1 MDRRTYESPMEWEYQ
16 DQRGP
21 LDATSPFS
29 HVAKSQ
35 ATRIDFSSPS
45 KFSSSR
51 PNPFASSPSKPLPPL
66 PQTSLFSPR
75 IQHSSTAPPF
85 RNPAFTT
92 PRKPFDETL
101 FSEAE
106 SSPALTEASD
116 LPNDTPDVDRTTDL
130 TMGGMSPSRIN
141 KNLRYARS
149 PGQHL
154 KRHMPGKGEISRAHR
169 DHAGALRKRKR
180 HNYDRDVGNVR
191 YDSSRETSASDSE
204 DEDEYQRQKQG
215 VKGSKKKSGA
225 SKGWFETIV
234 QTINQNPNMPDNLA
248 KWMTFF
254 VNAGVV
260 SVFLYFGWSL
270 FSTVSTDI
278 ANAHDAA
285 RRDIV
290 TKALECNNQYIL
302 NGCEKKDRPA
312 LKAMCDE
319 WDECRIQDPESIMRV
334 KNTAK
339 QVAEVINEFAGTM
352 SLHAWFFFFGI
363 LLLCLGLNAWSHVQ
377 IGTSAKAVHPVPSN
391 AAADVGHHPQPSGF
405 PGDSAQAYMWVP
417 IQTPSHRRQLDFD
430 ADGTDTD
437 GASPPF
443 RKAILP
449 PPQTPSRRS
458 PSKGDYSR
466 SPVKYGRSP
475 SKGY

>member
-116 LPNDTPDVDRTTDL
+116 LPNDTPD
-130 TMGGMSPSRIN
+130 
-141 KNLRYARS
+141 
-149 PGQHL
+149 
-154 KRHMPGKGEISRAHR
+154 
-169 DHAGALRKRKR
+169 
-180 HNYDRDVGNVR
+180 
-191 YDSSRETSASDSE
+191 
-204 DEDEYQRQKQG
+204 
-215 VKGSKKKSGA
+215 
-225 SKGWFETIV
+225 
-234 QTINQNPNMPDNLA
+234 
-248 KWMTFF
+248 
-254 VNAGVV
+254 
-260 SVFLYFGWSL
+260 
-270 FSTVSTDI
+270 
-278 ANAHDAA
+278 
-285 RRDIV
+285 
-290 TKALECNNQYIL
+290 
-302 NGCEKKDRPA
+302 
-312 LKAMCDE
+312 
-319 WDECRIQDPESIMRV
+319 
-334 KNTAK
+334 
-339 QVAEVINEFAGTM
+339 
-352 SLHAWFFFFGI
+352 FFFFGI

>member
-1 MDRRTYESPMEWEYQ
+1 MD
-16 DQRGP
+16 
-21 LDATSPFS
+21 L
-29 HVAKSQ
+29 
-35 ATRIDFSSPS
+35 
-45 KFSSSR
+45 
-51 PNPFASSPSKPLPPL
+51 N
-66 PQTSLFSPR
+66 
-75 IQHSSTAPPF
+75 
-85 RNPAFTT
+85 
-92 PRKPFDETL
+92 
-101 FSEAE
+101 
-106 SSPALTEASD
+106 
-116 LPNDTPDVDRTTDL
+116 
-130 TMGGMSPSRIN
+130 MGGMSPSRIN
-141 KNLRYARS
+141 KNLRYAKS
-149 PGQHL
+149 PGQQL
-154 KRHMPGKGEISRAHR
+154 KRHMPGKGEISRPNR
-169 DHAGALRKRKR
+169 DHTGALRKRKR
-180 HNYDRDVGNVR
+180 HNHDRDVGSMR
-191 YDSSRETSASDSE
+191 YNSSRDNSASDSE
-204 DEDEYQRQKQG
+204 DDDGYMRNRKG
-215 VKGSKKKSGA
+215 GKGSRKRAGT

-254 VNAGVV
+254 VNAFVV

-270 FSTVSTDI
+270 FSTVSSDI

-312 LKAMCDE
+312 LKALCDE

-352 SLHAWFFFFGI
+352 SLHAWCFFFGI
-363 LLLCLGLNAWSHVQ
+363 LMLCLGLNAWSHVQ
-377 IGTSAKAVHPVPSN
+377 IGTSAKAAHPIPPNS
-391 AAADVGHHPQPSGF
+391 AADVGHHPQPSGF

-430 ADGTDTD
+430 PDGTDTD

-443 RKAILP
+443 RKTILP

-458 PSKGDYSR
+458 PSKGDRGR